1 MAAVAM
7 MRSGDSEA
15 GSSTDTRDTLFLLGG
30 ISLIVFG
37 VGLVVTSP
45 VVRKLLG
52 ETNVGGLLAHAVPD
66 VERYLKI
73 RSM

>member
-1 MAAVAM
+1 MSGVAM
-7 MRSGDSEA
+7 MRSGSTSDSI
-15 GSSTDTRDTLFLLGG
+15 DTRDTLFLLGG

-37 VGLVVTSP
+37 AGLVVTSP

-52 ETNVGGLLAHAVPD
+52 GANVRDLLAGAVPD
-66 VERYLKI
+66 LERYLKI